1 MGIFLAPCYS
11 GHVSTFL
18 ETKICLG
25 GFQHKVDA
33 TWH

>member
-18 ETKICLG
+18 ETKTCLG